1 MRISLFAVGKL
12 KSGPESEL
20 TKRYLDRLSK
30 SGPAIGLEFSKMT
43 EINESRAS
51 NANTR
56 KTDEGALL
64 EKAIPDNA
72 KLIILDEVGE
82 TISSDALAKLLANM
96 RDNGDRDVIFAIG
109 GADGHADI
117 SRDKAYKTIS
127 FGKMTWPHQMARFML
142 AEQLY
147 RVATI
152 LSGHPYHRI

>member
-1 MRISLFAVGKL
+1 MRIHLFAVGKL

-30 SGPAIGLEFSKMT
+30 SGPAIGLEFGKMT
-43 EINESRAS
+43 EVNESRAS
-51 NANTR
+51 HANTR
-56 KTDEGALL
+56 KSDEGTLL

-72 KLIILDEVGE
+72 KLIILDETGDA
-82 TISSDALAKLLANM
+82 ISSDKFAKMLGDM

-117 SRDKAYKTIS
+117 SKNKAYKTLS

-147 RVATI
+147 RAVTI

>member
-1 MRISLFAVGKL
+1 MRIHLFAVGKL

-20 TKRYLDRLSK
+20 TKRYLDRFAK
-30 SGPAIGLEFSKMT
+30 SGSAIGLEFGKMT
-43 EINESRAS
+43 EVSESRSS

-56 KTDEGALL
+56 KSDEAALL

-72 KLIILDEVGE
+72 KLIILDEIGE
-82 TISSDALAKLLANM
+82 TISSEKFAKMLGDM

-109 GADGHADI
+109 GADGHADV
-117 SRDKAYKTIS
+117 SRNKAYKTLS

-147 RVATI
+147 RAVTI